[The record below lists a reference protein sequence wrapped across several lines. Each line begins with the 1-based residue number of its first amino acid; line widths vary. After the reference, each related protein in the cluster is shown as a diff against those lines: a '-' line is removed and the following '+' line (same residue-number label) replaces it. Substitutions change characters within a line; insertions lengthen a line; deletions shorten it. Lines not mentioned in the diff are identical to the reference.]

1 MDDILDSLA
10 QDIEQASFS
19 RFFAKSEYRR
29 NQQSA
34 MEHTQWLEEHLDDE
48 GRAHLDH
55 GHLGAA
61 GHGSDGHCPGD
72 PSGPGPL
79 NKTAPVPIGDKG
91 G

>member
-48 GRAHLDH
+48 GRTQTVSRF
-55 GHLGAA
+55 A
-61 GHGSDGHCPGD
+61 GSWSRSPATRNGDCD
-72 PSGPGPL
+72 PSGNSHGKKHV
-79 NKTAPVPIGDKG
+79 NGWMKR
-91 G
+91 

>member
-48 GRAHLDH
+48 GRAHLDQAH
-55 GHLGAA
+55 AAEVIMDTLERQAMVRMAIALGIHRALA
-61 GHGSDGHCPGD
+61 H
-72 PSGPGPL
+72 
-79 NKTAPVPIGDKG
+79 
-91 G
+91 